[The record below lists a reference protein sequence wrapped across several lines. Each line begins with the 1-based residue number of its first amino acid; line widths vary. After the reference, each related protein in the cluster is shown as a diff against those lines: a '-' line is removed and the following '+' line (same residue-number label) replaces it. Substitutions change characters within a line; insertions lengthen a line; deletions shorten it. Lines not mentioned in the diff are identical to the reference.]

1 MREYLACIQG
11 HRCEPWNKL
20 IKKLSKEKLV
30 DFTVYVYVYVYV
42 DKKESLGR
50 ITAAIPER
58 VDESWVDMISLY
70 SPTSGG

>member
-20 IKKLSKEKLV
+20 IKKLSIEKLV
-30 DFTVYVYVYVYV
+30 DFTAYVYVYVYV

-70 SPTSGG
+70 SPTF

>member
-1 MREYLACIQG
+1 MREYLAYIQG

-30 DFTVYVYVYVYV
+30 DFTVYVYV

-58 VDESWVDMISLY
+58 VDKRGRHDISLL
-70 SPTSGG
+70 PHFLK